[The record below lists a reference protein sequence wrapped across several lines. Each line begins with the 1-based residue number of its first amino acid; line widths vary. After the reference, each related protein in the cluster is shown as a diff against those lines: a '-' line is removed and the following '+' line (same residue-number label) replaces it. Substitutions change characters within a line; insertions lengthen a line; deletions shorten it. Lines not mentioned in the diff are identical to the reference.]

1 MLVTSLQRVDNAEN
15 LSCVTPSRGRV
26 RHDKTDSLFWV
37 DNKDRADGESDS
49 LGVNI
54 GGVLVI
60 DPAEVKLSFLSLLN
74 FWPILLGNKH
84 IVSVRNLPLLV
95 SDNRE
100 FEVTSRDLVDV
111 LDP

>member
-1 MLVTSLQRVDNAEN
+1 MLVTSLQRVDDTEN

-26 RHDKTDSLFWV
+26 RHDKTNSLLWV
-37 DNKDRADGESDS
+37 DNKDRTDGESDS

-60 DPAEVKLSFLSLLN
+60 NPAGIRFSFLSLLN
-74 FWPILLGNKH
+74 VWPISLGNKH
-84 IVSVRNLPLLV
+84 VVGVRNLPLLV
-95 SDNRE
+95 SNNRE

>member
-1 MLVTSLQRVDNAEN
+1 MLVTSLQRVDNTEN

-26 RHDKTDSLFWV
+26 GHDKTDSLFWIN
-37 DNKDRADGESDS
+37 NKDRADGESDS

-60 DPAEVKLSFLSLLN
+60 DPAEVKLSFLSLSN
-74 FWPILLGNKH
+74 VWPILLGNKH

-95 SDNRE
+95 SNNRE

>member
-1 MLVTSLQRVDNAEN
+1 MFVTGLQRVDNTEN

-60 DPAEVKLSFLSLLN
+60 NPAEVKLSFLSLLN
-74 FWPILLGNKH
+74 F
-84 IVSVRNLPLLV
+84 
-95 SDNRE
+95 
-100 FEVTSRDLVDV
+100 
-111 LDP
+111 

>member
-1 MLVTSLQRVDNAEN
+1 MLVTSLQRVDNTEN